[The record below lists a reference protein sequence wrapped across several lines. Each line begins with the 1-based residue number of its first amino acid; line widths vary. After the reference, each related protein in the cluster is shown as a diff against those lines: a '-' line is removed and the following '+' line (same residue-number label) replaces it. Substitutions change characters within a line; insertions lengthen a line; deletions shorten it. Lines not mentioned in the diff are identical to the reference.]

1 MARDIVA
8 SLRFKSEGESGFTA
22 KKLEEAI
29 EKGYMTQAR
38 ESKFTTKKSFAPSSV
53 GYGHGTCARYWYQA
67 FNGAFFNEKIDALGV
82 ANMSN
87 GSAGHDRLEKVF
99 EDAGVLVAKEVKMT
113 LNDPPIFG
121 FIDVMVKIDG
131 ETVVGE
137 LKTARSESFE
147 WRKNTMKPMGNHLYQ
162 ILIYMKAT
170 GKNKGFMFYENKND
184 QTYLV
189 LPVTMNPRNEKIIND
204 AFDWLR
210 LVHKNWKDNHDAW
223 ENNPESH
230 DLNAKIPQ
238 RPWTKRNKICR
249 NCPLYEACW
258 PEDGEAPTSDVVIP
272 PMEVVKP

>member
-1 MARDIVA
+1 LSRDIIA
-8 SLRFKSEGESGFTA
+8 SLRFNKEPENGFSA

-29 EKGYMTQAR
+29 ERGYMSQAR
-38 ESKFTTKKSFAPSSV
+38 ESKHTQKKSFAPSSI

-67 FNGAFFNEKIDALGV
+67 FNGAFFNEKVDALGV

-87 GSAGHDRLEKVF
+87 GSAGHERLEKVF
-99 EDAGVLVAKEVKMT
+99 EDAGVLVAKEIKMT

-147 WRKNTMKPMGNHLYQ
+147 WRKSTMKPTGNHLYQ

-170 GKNKGFMFYENKND
+170 GKNTGFMFYENKND
-184 QTYLV
+184 QTFLV
-189 LPVTMNPRNEKIIND
+189 IPVKMNARNEKILND
-204 AFDWLR
+204 ALDWLR
-210 LVHKNWKDNHDAW
+210 KVYKNWEDGEGTNKN
-223 ENNPESH
+223 
-230 DLNAKIPQ
+230 IPQ
-238 RPWTKRNKICR
+238 RPWTKRNQICR

-258 PEDGEAPTSDVVIP
+258 PEKGEAPTSEVVIE